1 MVSILWNCST
11 DVGLRVVSLPLCPS
25 SGTRKENGRKSSL
38 AAIFCRSLFF
48 YTDIA
53 HCVLHSLYRE
63 MVMKTGKHQTS
74 KERCQD
80 LCWKVHD
87 RVQSFV
93 LSSYTVHELRTQTF
107 LLVSSSARRKQLL
120 CSVHSQ
126 GQKKKTDKNI
136 QQRNLLSQPFP
147 CINYGS

>member
-1 MVSILWNCST
+1 
-11 DVGLRVVSLPLCPS
+11 
-25 SGTRKENGRKSSL
+25 
-38 AAIFCRSLFF
+38 
-48 YTDIA
+48 
-53 HCVLHSLYRE
+53 
-63 MVMKTGKHQTS
+63 MKTGKHQTS

-80 LCWKVHD
+80 LGWKVHD

-126 GQKKKTDKNI
+126 GQKKKNGQKHTTKEFVVTTI
-136 QQRNLLSQPFP
+136 PL
-147 CINYGS
+147 Y